1 MNKHRRDN
9 ISARIHPQDQM
20 STFVV
25 YAAQQQRS
33 SGERYQRVQTYSVIC
48 WSASEACSPMLFSS
62 RAIPKSQI
70 RRSQLLLTRRFFGF
84 KSLWMIPAEWMY
96 LKRFSDASSV
106 VIHTTRSFDYK
117 KYDIHVEENAT
128 ATAAEP
134 EHVRRLKMFSQR
146 SHLNSAISRWHPITK
161 NGGTSTRAR
170 SGTRKTRS
178 ARS

>member
-1 MNKHRRDN
+1 MVLFPLNKHRRDN

-84 KSLWMIPAEWMY
+84 KSLWMILAEWIY
-96 LKRFSDASSV
+96 FNPRK
-106 VIHTTRSFDYK
+106 IWYK
-117 KYDIHVEENAT
+117 KNTQCE
-128 ATAAEP
+128 
-134 EHVRRLKMFSQR
+134 K
-146 SHLNSAISRWHPITK
+146 LNGWQARITV
-161 NGGTSTRAR
+161 
-170 SGTRKTRS
+170 
-178 ARS
+178 